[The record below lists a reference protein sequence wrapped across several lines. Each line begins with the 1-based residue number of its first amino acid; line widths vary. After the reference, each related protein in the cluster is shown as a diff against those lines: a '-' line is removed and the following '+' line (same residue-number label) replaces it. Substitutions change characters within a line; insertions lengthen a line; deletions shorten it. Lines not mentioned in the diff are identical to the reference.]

1 MSDTV
6 RILFDFSQTE
16 PDLEP
21 EELENAT
28 RQLGKE
34 IEDLV
39 DSVSLVRESELQ
51 EGGKSALGGFLLR
64 MLRTEVSKEGFKK
77 LGSQLGERLGNRI
90 FRGNVPLKMEVEA
103 PDGRKLKIEAGNR
116 DKFTYVMQQ
125 AQTFINQPTSSTTHE

>member
-21 EELENAT
+21 EELENTT

-39 DSVSLVRESELQ
+39 DSVSLVRESELPK
-51 EGGKSALGGFLLR
+51 GGKSALGGFLLG
-64 MLRTEVSKEGFKK
+64 MLKTEVSKEGFKK

-90 FRGNVPLKMEVEA
+90 FKGNVPLKMEVEA

-116 DKFTYVMQQ
+116 DEFAYVMQQ
-125 AQTFINQPTSSTTHE
+125 AQAFINQPTSPAAHE